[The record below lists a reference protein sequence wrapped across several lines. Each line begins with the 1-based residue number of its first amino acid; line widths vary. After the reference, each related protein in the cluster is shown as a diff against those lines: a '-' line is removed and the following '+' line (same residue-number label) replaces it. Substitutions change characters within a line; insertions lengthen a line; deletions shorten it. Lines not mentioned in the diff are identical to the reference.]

1 MSPVMMAINSSS
13 LTVTGKYYFVFNI
26 RNRLKNTAHNF
37 YNSNWIFCEV
47 LYLAK
52 FYHLI
57 STAKNVLFYLNIIV
71 VNSKMAKKKQKNKKR
86 GDKRCTGFLKSK
98 CKKLHLLKTKA
109 ALSSLFEFHYLSFFQ
124 YYKILTFSIPI
135 PIKFINHSTQLL
147 VCHIFTKLSVDNKI

>member
-1 MSPVMMAINSSS
+1 MSLWGGIIHVSPVMMAINSSS

-57 STAKNVLFYLNIIV
+57 STAKNFLFYLNIIV
-71 VNSKMAKKKQKNKKR
+71 VNSKMAKKKTKKKKEEIKDVLVFLNQNAKNYT
-86 GDKRCTGFLKSK
+86 C
-98 CKKLHLLKTKA
+98 
-109 ALSSLFEFHYLSFFQ
+109 
-124 YYKILTFSIPI
+124 
-135 PIKFINHSTQLL
+135 
-147 VCHIFTKLSVDNKI
+147 